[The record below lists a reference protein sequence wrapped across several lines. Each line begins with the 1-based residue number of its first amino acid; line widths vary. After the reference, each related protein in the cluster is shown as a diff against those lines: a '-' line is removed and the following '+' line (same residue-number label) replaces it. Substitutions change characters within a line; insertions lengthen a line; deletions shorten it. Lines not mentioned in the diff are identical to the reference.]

1 MDRLSTPRIFGYD
14 RSSTFVVDI
23 VPSNV
28 ESSMDHYSFTSEN
41 NDYLR
46 VTALYRRRIVRGDNW
61 GGICPQRG
69 ESASVE
75 GAQKLSNERSSSSFY
90 FGGSRLPPSPF
101 PLPFLFLPLFRAK
114 PRRISSMRGSWK
126 DEVESGRPAYG
137 LINHGMIEER
147 RMNVKWKFVGVSLGI
162 NRGWEVNVWGVKIL
176 IIIICNNYVI
186 FKKSSDKNKRNE

>member
-28 ESSMDHYSFTSEN
+28 ELSTDYYSFTSEN

-90 FGGSRLPPSPF
+90 FGGSRLPPSLF
-101 PLPFLFLPLFRAK
+101 LLPFLFLPLFRAK

-147 RMNVKWKFVGVSLGI
+147 RMNVKWKFVGVGLGI
-162 NRGWEVNVWGVKIL
+162 NRGWGVNVWGVKIL

>member
-1 MDRLSTPRIFGYD
+1 MDRLSIPRIFGYD

-28 ESSMDHYSFTSEN
+28 ESSTDYYSFTSEN

-90 FGGSRLPPSPF
+90 FGLSRLPPSPF
-101 PLPFLFLPLFRAK
+101 SFPFLFLPLFRAK

-147 RMNVKWKFVGVSLGI
+147 RMNVK
-162 NRGWEVNVWGVKIL
+162 
-176 IIIICNNYVI
+176 
-186 FKKSSDKNKRNE
+186 